1 MMSPGTGKGNEGRWV
16 SESKE
21 IFEGQGLEAT
31 SAGSGQLQKSA
42 APLPSPGGSLKQAQ
56 PTSAPRPP
64 VPLPGDLRNQSIL
77 WGVGG
82 EWKTGV
88 GSGNFISWALQLSL
102 QELVK

>member
-42 APLPSPGGSLKQAQ
+42 APLPSPGRSLKQAQ
-56 PTSAPRPP
+56 PTSAP
-64 VPLPGDLRNQSIL
+64 LPGDVRNQSIL
-77 WGVGG
+77 WGEGG